1 MASLPNGDSTMFE
14 TFRVTYALMKISVEA
29 GCPEFGIYFPNQI
42 KRSAIKQAKQSNLG
56 WDKWQLAMFI
66 ISTTRLMAKKGK
78 LIDEKHGDVKI
89 DMKAMIALD
98 KLYEVAMNKLNEHKL
113 DHNCVVTRV

>member
-1 MASLPNGDSTMFE
+1 
-14 TFRVTYALMKISVEA
+14 
-29 GCPEFGIYFPNQI
+29 
-42 KRSAIKQAKQSNLG
+42 
-56 WDKWQLAMFI
+56 
-66 ISTTRLMAKKGK
+66 MAKKGK

-89 DMKAMIALD
+89 DMKVMIALD